1 MKKGLAAYFVFWGML
16 LCSLNSRAYLD
27 PSTMTY
33 VIQAVAGVFI
43 AGGAAVAIYWHKIK
57 KHFRDKKRKRAM
69 KAARENNENE
79 M

>member
-1 MKKGLAAYFVFWGML
+1 MKKLAVAYFVFWGMV
-16 LCSLNSRAYLD
+16 LCSLNSSAYLD

-57 KHFRDKKRKRAM
+57 KYFRDRKRRKAM
-69 KAARENNENE
+69 KAAKENSENE
-79 M
+79 E